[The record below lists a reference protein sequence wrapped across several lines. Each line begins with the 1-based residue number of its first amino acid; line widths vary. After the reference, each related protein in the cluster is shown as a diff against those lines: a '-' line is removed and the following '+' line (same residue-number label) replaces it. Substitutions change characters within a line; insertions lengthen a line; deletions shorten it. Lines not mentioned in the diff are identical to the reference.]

1 MRYSVAPRGLF
12 IGVQI
17 YFFLNLR
24 QNLITKIMDFEPYI
38 RDIED
43 FPKPGVVFKDITP
56 LLKDSKVLVQA
67 CETLCDMIGDKG
79 IDKVVGVD
87 SRGFIFAPLIASK
100 LNAGFVPVRKKG
112 KLPYKT
118 FSESY
123 ELEYG
128 SDTLEIHT
136 DAIQKGEKV
145 LVHDD
150 VLATGGTANAVCKL
164 VERLGGEVVQC
175 NFLIHLTFLNGA
187 DKLNGYDIRALLEY

>member
-1 MRYSVAPRGLF
+1 
-12 IGVQI
+12 
-17 YFFLNLR
+17 
-24 QNLITKIMDFEPYI
+24 MDFELYI
-38 RDIED
+38 RDIEN

-56 LLKDSKVLVQA
+56 LLKDAKALTAA
-67 CETLCDMIGDKG
+67 CQTLCDMIVKHD

-112 KLPYKT
+112 KLPYT
-118 FSESY
+118 TISESY

-128 SDTLEIHT
+128 EDTLEIHT

-150 VLATGGTANAVCKL
+150 VLATGGTASAVCKL
-164 VERLGGEVVQC
+164 VEKLGGEVVQC
-175 NFLIHLTFLNGA
+175 NFLIHLTFLNGSN
-187 DKLNGYDIRALLEY
+187 KLNGYDIKALLEY